1 MRIRYIK
8 QLKINWVAA
17 FVLILSISVSGIT
30 NAQNS
35 LLRRQQKPQLSEVQ
49 VEMQK
54 ASFLER
60 QGKLEDAAEI
70 YKRLL
75 RDDPENSLIY
85 NRYRDVLI
93 QMSEFDAADSL
104 IQKHLKSHPRDIESL
119 VTLGTVYY
127 NQNQRDKALRQ
138 WKSVINV
145 FGGNMRS
152 YQSVLTA
159 MLQNGLL
166 NEAGKLV
173 EQARKALGQPDFYA
187 LQLGSFYAARM
198 DYAKATREYLLYYEI
213 NHANV
218 GFFVSQISRFP
229 DEPDVQKQVI
239 PVLKNAIDENPDDN
253 QMVHVL
259 ADYEYRVQN
268 YDEALKYYRKL
279 ESLEKQP
286 GKYRRQVA
294 QDFMDDGEFQRSKTL
309 YSELL
314 NDSEI
319 KSNRKSI
326 EYGYAEASYKLLVA
340 QNQYPSDIDLFRHN
354 LLWDFQFVVLPENAG
369 PTLDS
374 IVTSYDSVAQQ
385 YPRSREAQMATY
397 RLGEIY
403 FRLGN
408 DFDRALNYFKQ
419 CTDDPQNPMQIEAAL
434 SIGFCYLA
442 KADTAAGRNQWQQL
456 LADLKNAPPEMQARA
471 KFFLASTFL
480 YSGDLKTAYKKF
492 AEIQSDLPMK
502 SDIFNDILE
511 VQTLI
516 DDGLADQT
524 KKDTTT
530 VRQFFKGE
538 FYIKQHKIT
547 EAQRELTGILD
558 DNPNAPITP
567 YALMRAAQL
576 ARVLGQTTNLTDWLD
591 KIVTD
596 YKDSPAADQATFLLA
611 EFYQHDQQNRDQA
624 MHWYEQVL
632 VNYPGSLLEQRA
644 RTILRQLQQETS

>member
-1 MRIRYIK
+1 MTSD
-8 QLKINWVAA
+8 KINTIR
-17 FVLILSISVSGIT
+17 LILLTLILLFGLSATI

-35 LLRRQQKPQLSEVQ
+35 LLKRQQKPQLSEVQ
-49 VEMQK
+49 LEMQK

-60 QGKLEDAAEI
+60 QGKLEDAAEV
-70 YKRLL
+70 YQRLL
-75 RDDPENSLIY
+75 QDDPGNSLIY

-93 QMSEFDAADSL
+93 QMSEFAKADSL

-119 VTLGTVYY
+119 VMLGTVYY
-127 NQNQRDKALRQ
+127 NRNDREKALRQ
-138 WKSVINV
+138 WKGVIDV
-145 FGGNMRS
+145 FDGNMRS
-152 YQSVLTA
+152 YQAVLTA

-166 NEAGKLV
+166 NEAGNLV
-173 EQARKALGQPDFYA
+173 KQARKDLGQPDFYA

-198 DYAKATREYLLYYEI
+198 AYAKATREYLLYYQT

-229 DEPDVQKQVI
+229 DEPDVQEQVI
-239 PVLKNAIDENPDDN
+239 PVLKNVIDEHPDDN

-268 YDEALKYYRKL
+268 YDDALKYYRQL

-294 QDFMDDGEFQRSKTL
+294 QDFMDDGEFQRSKKL

-314 NDSEI
+314 NDAEVT
-319 KSNRKSI
+319 SNRRSI

-340 QNQYPSDIDLFRHN
+340 QNQYPSEIDLFRHN
-354 LLWDFQFVVLPENAG
+354 LLWDFQFVVLPESAG

-374 IVTSYDSVAQQ
+374 IVTRYDSVAQN
-385 YPRSREAQMATY
+385 YPRSREARMATY

-408 DFDRALNYFKQ
+408 DFDRALNYYKN
-419 CTDDPQNPMQIEAAL
+419 CTNDPQNPMQIEAAL
-434 SIGFCYLA
+434 NIGFCYLA
-442 KADTAAGRNQWQQL
+442 KADTAEARNQWQQL
-456 LADLKNAPPEMQARA
+456 LAELKNAPPEMQARA
-471 KFFLASTFL
+471 KFYLASTYL

-492 AEIQSDLPMK
+492 GEIQSDLPMK

-516 DDGLADQT
+516 DDGLADQM

-547 EAQRELTGILD
+547 EAQRVLTGILD
-558 DNPNAPITP
+558 DAPSAPITP
-567 YALMRAAQL
+567 YALVRAAQL
-576 ARVLGQTTNLTDWLD
+576 ARVLGQTTNLITWLG

-596 YKDSPAADQATFLLA
+596 YKDSPVADQATFLLA
-611 EFYQHDQQNRDQA
+611 EFYNYDQQNRDQA